1 MTGRS
6 GTRRLASPVR
16 VTLNP
21 FPDGE
26 DIDGAWWPH
35 SGSLARELPGL
46 IEALRPL
53 LGEILGIELNWSAT
67 AGAPVL
73 KPLSSGSMSML
84 GWNDRRQRL
93 MHVDGR
99 TASARLLVVPHSATP
114 TLGRLV
120 LRRAAS
126 MPISVPEQNS
136 PILETAN
143 CVVRAAK
150 AESSSWT
157 ARLAADAAETSV
169 V

>member
-1 MTGRS
+1 MSVTS
-6 GTRRLASPVR
+6 EARRLASPVR

-21 FPDGE
+21 FLGG

-35 SGSLARELPGL
+35 RGSLAHELPKL
-46 IEALRPL
+46 IEALYPA
-53 LGEILGIELNWSAT
+53 LGEVVDIKLNWTEA

-93 MHVDGR
+93 MFVAGR
-99 TASARLLVVPHSATP
+99 TLCARLLVVPHSATP
-114 TLGRLV
+114 ALGLMV

-126 MPISVPEQNS
+126 MPTSFAEQNS

-143 CVVRAAK
+143 CVIRSAK
-150 AESSSWT
+150 AESSLW
-157 ARLAADAAETSV
+157 AAHLNEALVSGQA
-169 V
+169 